1 MKIKSLICI
10 FLSLTLLLSFTGCK
24 NGKKD
29 KDKNNNQNEKSVT
42 ASLLYCKSDSFN
54 PYTARTEI
62 TRELASLV
70 FEPLIKLDNEFN
82 VINRLAEEIE
92 SEGNVWKVKLI
103 DAKFSDGTTVTADDI
118 IYSYNLAINSKT
130 THASTLSSVKSVV
143 AENSK
148 TVVFTLKRIDN
159 YFSNLLSFPIIK
171 ANSDTLLDSDGVA
184 AAPIG
189 CGRYIF
195 DETQSLLIQNQN
207 YFGKSGQ
214 IKTIKLIDAPD
225 ADAVAHYVE
234 IGASDLYYSDS
245 ASGDIVRMSGK
256 RTQVN
261 LNNLVYIGI
270 NSAYPELKN
279 KNIRYAI
286 SAALDRNKICRNAF
300 YNNAIAATGF
310 LNPLFDDAKPYQTI
324 DSTPNLKITVENFDR
339 IGYNSLDEEGYRL
352 NFSGRRIHFTLLVNE
367 ENQSRVIAAE
377 LIKEQLKSVGIDIT
391 VVKKKYEQYMAALS
405 QNAFQLYLGEIS
417 VPNNMDLS
425 GLVISGGSAAF
436 GVFGETVNPD
446 KDNENKEENESA
458 EEKPIEVVKTS
469 VQSVIEGFYSGN
481 DSIGSVVS
489 VLLTE
494 MPQIP
499 ICYRQ
504 GVLFYD
510 SKIESGVNASAD
522 DIYLSIEE
530 YAYKK

>member
-1 MKIKSLICI
+1 MKIKKLICI
-10 FLSLTLLLSFTGCK
+10 LLSLTLLLSFTGCK
-24 NGKKD
+24 SGKKD
-29 KDKNNNQNEKSVT
+29 KDKNDSQSEKGVT
-42 ASLLYCKSDSFN
+42 ASLLYCKSDAFN
-54 PYTARTEI
+54 PYTAKTEI
-62 TRELASLV
+62 TRGLCGLV
-70 FEPLIKLDNEFN
+70 YEPLIKLDNQFN
-82 VINRLAEEIE
+82 VVNRLAKEIKNE
-92 SEGNVWKVKLI
+92 DKVWKVTLI
-103 DAKFSDGTTVTADDI
+103 DAKFSDGTKVTAQDV
-118 IYSYNLAINSKT
+118 IYSYNLAINSQT
-130 THASTLSSVKSVV
+130 THASTLSSVESVM

-148 TVVFTLKRIDN
+148 TVIFTLKRIDN

-171 ANSDTLLDSDGVA
+171 ANSDTLINSDGVA

-195 DETQSLLIQNQN
+195 DASQSLLIENKN
-207 YFGKSGQ
+207 YFGASGQ
-214 IKTIKLIDAPD
+214 IKMIKLIDAPD
-225 ADAVAHYVE
+225 PDAVSHYVE

-261 LNNLVYIGI
+261 LNNLVFIGI

-300 YNNAIAATGF
+300 YNNAVAATGF
-310 LNPLFDDAKPYQTI
+310 FNPLFDDAKPYQTI
-324 DSTPNLKITVENFDR
+324 DNTPNLKITVENFSQ
-339 IGYNSLDEEGYRL
+339 IGYNSLDEEGFRL
-352 NFSGRRIHFTLLVNE
+352 NSSGRRVHFTLLVNE

-377 LIKEQLKSVGIDIT
+377 LIKEQLKSVGIEIT
-391 VVKKKYEQYMAALS
+391 VVKKSYEQYMAALS
-405 QNAFQLYLGEIS
+405 QNAFQLYLGEIN

-425 GLVISGGSAAF
+425 GLVIPGGSAAF
-436 GVFGETVNPD
+436 GVFGETIKIENNEDAVNSEG
-446 KDNENKEENESA
+446 KTV
-458 EEKPIEVVKTS
+458 EVLKTS
-469 VQSVIEGFYSGN
+469 IQNVIEGFYEGK

-499 ICYRQ
+499 LCYRQ

-510 SKIESGVNASAD
+510 SEIESGVNASAD

-530 YAYKK
+530 YSYKK